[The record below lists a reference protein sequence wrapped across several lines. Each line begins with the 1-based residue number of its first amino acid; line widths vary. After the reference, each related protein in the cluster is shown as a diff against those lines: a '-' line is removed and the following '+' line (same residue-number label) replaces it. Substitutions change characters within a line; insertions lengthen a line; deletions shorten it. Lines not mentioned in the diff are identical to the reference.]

1 MTFTTKHIFSRA
13 NLAFVDQAFVS
24 GMNFLTGLALARFLG
39 LEGYGQYVL
48 VYGVTLFF
56 STLQISLIVS
66 PMMVRGA
73 AIEESLKERYFSVVT
88 IQQFLFSVLSAV
100 VIIIAGL
107 IARSMFGFH
116 EFERFL
122 VPLALATAVFLIQDY
137 YRRYFFVVKKP
148 VFAFINDIVSYGI
161 QFTLVLFFGIS
172 KNIDTAYALWFMVFA
187 FFLAAFVAFMQSGRK
202 MTSGLGNRSYFV
214 EVFRESYH
222 FGKWLLGANTMYW
235 GQAQIVNYFVVGA
248 ISVAT
253 VGALNAC
260 KNVLGILNIF
270 FLGLQNILLPDASRV
285 YKDSGTKGLRRYLGQ
300 VAVLG
305 GIITIAVAL
314 VAGIWNEYWMRLL
327 YGSAYRGYGWIVIW
341 WGVYFVISFFHRPY
355 SAGLSVLDR
364 TKRIFH
370 SMIVGFGLFVVL
382 GYFFTIHWQVNGVM
396 FLMCLSNL
404 VTLLLLR
411 TSFTKEHEIV
421 QRVSLS

>member
-1 MTFTTKHIFSRA
+1 M
-13 NLAFVDQAFVS
+13 L
-24 GMNFLTGLALARFLG
+24 
-39 LEGYGQYVL
+39 
-48 VYGVTLFF
+48 
-56 STLQISLIVS
+56 
-66 PMMVRGA
+66 
-73 AIEESLKERYFSVVT
+73 
-88 IQQFLFSVLSAV
+88 
-100 VIIIAGL
+100 
-107 IARSMFGFH
+107 H
-116 EFERFL
+116 E
-122 VPLALATAVFLIQDY
+122 Y
-137 YRRYFFVVKKP
+137 
-148 VFAFINDIVSYGI
+148 
-161 QFTLVLFFGIS
+161 
-172 KNIDTAYALWFMVFA
+172 
-187 FFLAAFVAFMQSGRK
+187 
-202 MTSGLGNRSYFV
+202 
-214 EVFRESYH
+214 
-222 FGKWLLGANTMYW
+222 
-235 GQAQIVNYFVVGA
+235 
-248 ISVAT
+248 
-253 VGALNAC
+253 
-260 KNVLGILNIF
+260 
-270 FLGLQNILLPDASRV
+270 